1 MVPHFSR
8 CQCGHTIND
17 LGIHLLHCTCKSECT
32 IAHDTLWNIVATI
45 MSKSGVHKQR
55 EVSHLFPCHTWKWM
69 DIVISKDGFW
79 TLVDVVI
86 VNLTCIDLV
95 QHALMTIMH
104 ASIVVA
110 QDKARSYT
118 KQAPRDDFIPL
129 AIETYD
135 CLHPRFDFFLTS
147 CVHVTIVCINKP
159 PWYLWCLYLI
169 ISNECR

>member
-1 MVPHFSR
+1 
-8 CQCGHTIND
+8 
-17 LGIHLLHCTCKSECT
+17 
-32 IAHDTLWNIVATI
+32 
-45 MSKSGVHKQR
+45 
-55 EVSHLFPCHTWKWM
+55 
-69 DIVISKDGFW
+69 
-79 TLVDVVI
+79 VDVVI

-159 PWYLWCLYLI
+159 P
-169 ISNECR
+169 